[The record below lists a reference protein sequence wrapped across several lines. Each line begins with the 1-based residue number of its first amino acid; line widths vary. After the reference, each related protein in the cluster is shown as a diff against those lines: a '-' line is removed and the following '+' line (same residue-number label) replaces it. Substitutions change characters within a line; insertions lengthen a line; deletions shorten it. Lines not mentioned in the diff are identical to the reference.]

1 MATTIAAAML
11 PATSAV
17 VHLSR
22 DLRLRRIFGRS
33 NCLTPMTRS
42 LSPETA
48 ALRRAK
54 QGALFADDALGVRV
68 LPVIGEQKDIS
79 YYGTIARGVL
89 NGPEVTGMGFWSIN
103 PYVGC
108 AFGCAYCYAR
118 YAHRYVLERA
128 ATANPEHDGLQNDM
142 DSMPPWLAF
151 ERRIFVKENAADVL
165 RRALRHGSDR
175 HLALLG
181 EETIVIG
188 TATDPYQPAER
199 RFRVTRGVLEVLAE
213 HAGLSIVI
221 ITKSPLVTRDVDLL
235 RRIAR
240 SSQITIH
247 LSLIT
252 LDRALAR
259 RLEPRAPTPE
269 ARVRALARLRANDI
283 EVGINVMP
291 VLPGITD
298 APEQLEPL
306 VRTVAEHG
314 ATYVNACALRLQ
326 SAARQRYLPFIEL
339 EFPELAR
346 RYRATYARSHSVGDR
361 YRDGL
366 RDYFKRVCSRY
377 GVPFGH
383 RGDGGEED
391 TGADPRRVEAR
402 KVAEQ
407 LSLL

>member
-1 MATTIAAAML
+1 MKQT
-11 PATSAV
+11 
-17 VHLSR
+17 LS
-22 DLRLRRIFGRS
+22 S
-33 NCLTPMTRS
+33 
-42 LSPETA
+42 ETA

-54 QGALFADDALGVRV
+54 QGALFADSVLGVRV

-79 YYGTIARGVL
+79 YYGSVARGVL

-128 ATANPEHDGLQNDM
+128 ATANPEHDGLQNAVE
-142 DSMPPWLAF
+142 SMPPWLAF
-151 ERRIFVKENAADVL
+151 ERRIFVKENAAEVL
-165 RRALRHGSDR
+165 RRALRHGSER

-181 EETIVIG
+181 DESIVIG

-199 RFRVTRGVLEVLAE
+199 RFRVTRSVLEVLAE
-213 HAGLSIVI
+213 HTGLSIVI
-221 ITKSPLVTRDVDLL
+221 ITKSPLVTRDVDVL

-240 SSQITIH
+240 NSEITVH

-252 LDRALAR
+252 LDRELAR

-269 ARVRALARLRANDI
+269 ARLRALARLREHGID
-283 EVGINVMP
+283 VGINVMP

-298 APEQLEPL
+298 APEQLDRL

-326 SAARQRYLPFIEL
+326 SAARQRYLPFIEQ
-339 EFPELAR
+339 EFPELAA
-346 RYRATYARSHSVGDR
+346 RYRATYARSHAVGER
-361 YRDGL
+361 YREGL
-366 RDYFKRVCSRY
+366 RSYFKRICKRH

-383 RGDGGEED
+383 IGDGGEDDSGAEP
-391 TGADPRRVEAR
+391 TGR
-402 KVAEQ
+402 KEVGVEQ
-407 LSLL
+407 LVLELR